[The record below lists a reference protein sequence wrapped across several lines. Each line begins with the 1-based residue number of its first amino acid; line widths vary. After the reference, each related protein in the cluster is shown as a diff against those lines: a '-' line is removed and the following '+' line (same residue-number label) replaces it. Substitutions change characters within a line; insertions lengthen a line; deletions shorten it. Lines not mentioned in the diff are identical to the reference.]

1 LRAAGWGTILSGAM
15 ERDLSWIGEPAELE
29 WALPEGLRQL
39 VILGDEETVAEIIE
53 VFRSDT
59 AARLELLRESV
70 ELQHREEARA
80 QAHAI
85 KGSAI
90 QVGANGMAMVCRQI
104 EALACAG
111 PEAEIAGLTKRLDI
125 EFQAFSRMLEGK
137 LRAAGAPDSHTR
149 HKENPGN
156 SR

>member
-1 LRAAGWGTILSGAM
+1 M

-29 WALPEGLRQL
+29 WVLPEGLRQL
-39 VILGDEETVAEIIE
+39 VTLGDEETVAEIIE

-59 AARLELLRESV
+59 AARLELLRGAV
-70 ELQHREEARA
+70 ELQQREEIRA

-90 QVGANGMAMVCRQI
+90 QVGADGMAVVCRQI
-104 EALACAG
+104 EALAHAG
-111 PEAEIAGLTKRLDI
+111 TEAEIAGLTKRLDI
-125 EFQAFSRMLEGK
+125 EFQVFSRMLEGK
-137 LRAAGAPDSHTR
+137 HRAAGAPGSHIR
-149 HKENPGN
+149 HTENPES